1 MYPNNTAVAN
11 WYSYLTGAKTDED
24 AVAPAGILCDV
35 RDVAR
40 CHTNAL
46 VLPEAGGQR
55 FGIATRKSKQLLADR
70 C

>member
-1 MYPNNTAVAN
+1 MYAKPAAVAN
-11 WYSYLTGAKTDED
+11 WYAFLSGQKTTED

-40 CHTNAL
+40 CHVKGL

-55 FGIATRKSKQLLADR
+55 FGVSTREFHLVPPRD
-70 C
+70 